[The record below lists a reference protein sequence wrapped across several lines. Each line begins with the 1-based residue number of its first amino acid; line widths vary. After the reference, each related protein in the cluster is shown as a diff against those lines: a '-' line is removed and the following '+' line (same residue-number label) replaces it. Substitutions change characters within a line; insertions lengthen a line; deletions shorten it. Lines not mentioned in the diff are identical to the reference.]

1 MPDESSV
8 TASEKRQVMTPQE
21 AALARERVGPLLL
34 RLAIPA
40 IIAQLVNALYNII
53 DRVYI
58 GNIPEV
64 GGRLLTGVGVTFAI
78 IMVINASASLIGSGG
93 APLLTMHLG
102 EGNETAAAHVLNQ
115 AFIYLLLLAAI
126 IMPAIWLT
134 QDRFLCWFGA
144 SEATFAAAR
153 NYLTIY
159 TLGTPFVM
167 ISLGMNAFINAQ
179 GHASLGMRTVLVG
192 AVANLILDP
201 IFIFG
206 FGMNERGAAIATVIS
221 QALSAAYVLRVLT
234 GGRLTVG
241 LRSALMRRIDWETLG
256 RIVSLGLAPFVMSST
271 EGLLQVVQNSTL
283 QRHGGDAAVGAMVI
297 IGSIMQFVLLPTG
310 GLTRGA
316 QPISSYNY
324 GALQFDRVRQAV
336 RKLVTYSMVW
346 AGTMFALVQLFP
358 GVFVRIFNADPEMIR
373 FTSPLLR
380 LYMLGVIFMGLQIS
394 LQNSFVALGQARR
407 SIALAML
414 RKLVLL
420 IPLILILPRWFGY
433 RSVFFAE
440 AIVDFTAA
448 AVTTTV
454 FVTGFRSILDAR
466 RRSVEAQ
473 NAG

>member
-1 MPDESSV
+1 M
-8 TASEKRQVMTPQE
+8 SEKRKTMTPQE
-21 AALARERVGPLLL
+21 EALLRERVGPLLL
-34 RLAIPA
+34 RLAFPA
-40 IIAQLVNALYNII
+40 IVAQLVNALYNII

-102 EGNETAAAHVLNQ
+102 EGDRERAAHVLNQ
-115 AFIYLLLLAAI
+115 SFVYLLLLAAM

-134 QDRFLCWFGA
+134 QDRFLYDFGA

-179 GHASLGMRTVLVG
+179 GFAALGMRTVLVG

-206 FGMNERGAAIATVIS
+206 LGLNESGAAIATVIS

-234 GGRLTVG
+234 GGRLAVG
-241 LRSALMRRIDWETLG
+241 LRPALMRRIDWKTLW
-256 RIVSLGLAPFVMSST
+256 RVVSLGLAPFVMSST

-297 IGSIMQFVLLPTG
+297 ISSIMQFMLLPTA

-316 QPISSYNY
+316 QPIISYNF
-324 GALQFDRVRQAV
+324 GALEFARVRQAV
-336 RKLVTYSMVW
+336 RKLVTYSVIW

-358 GVFVRIFNADPEMIR
+358 GAFVRVFNSDPDMVR

-380 LYMLGVIFMGLQIS
+380 LYMLGVVFMGLQIS

-414 RKLVLL
+414 RKLILL

-433 RSVFFAE
+433 RSVFLAE
-440 AIVDFTAA
+440 AIVDCTAA
-448 AVTTTV
+448 TVTTIV
-454 FVTGFRSILDAR
+454 FVSSFRSILDAR
-466 RRSVEAQ
+466 RRMAEAGH
-473 NAG
+473 AG

>member
-1 MPDESSV
+1 MQLEPKASV
-8 TASEKRQVMTPQE
+8 SEERKEMTPQE
-21 AALARERVGPLLL
+21 KALARERVGPLLL
-34 RLAIPA
+34 RLAFPA
-40 IIAQLVNALYNII
+40 IVAQLVNALYNII
-53 DRVYI
+53 DRIYI
-58 GNIPEV
+58 GNIPEQ

-102 EGNETAAAHVLNQ
+102 EGDKEAAAHVLNQ
-115 AFIYLLLLAAI
+115 AFIYLLLLAVI

-134 QDRFLCWFGA
+134 QDRFLYWFGA
-144 SEATFAAAR
+144 SEVTFAAAR

-179 GHASLGMRTVLVG
+179 GFTSLGMRTVLVG

-206 FGMNERGAAIATVIS
+206 LGLNESGAAIATVIS

-234 GGRLTVG
+234 GGRLAVS
-241 LRSALMRRIDWETLG
+241 LQPVLMRRIDWKTFG
-256 RIVSLGLAPFVMSST
+256 RIVALGLAPFVMSST

-283 QRHGGDAAVGAMVI
+283 QRYGGDAAVGAMVI
-297 IGSIMQFVLLPTG
+297 IGSIMQFILLPTA

-316 QPISSYNY
+316 QPIISYNY
-324 GALQFDRVRQAV
+324 GALQFDRVRAAV
-336 RKLVTYSMVW
+336 RKLVMYCVIWVGSM
-346 AGTMFALVQLFP
+346 FLLVQLFP
-358 GVFVRIFNADPEMIR
+358 GAFVRIFNSDPEMIR

-380 LYMLGVIFMGLQIS
+380 LYMLGMIFMGLQIS
-394 LQNSFVALGQARR
+394 LQNSFVALGQAKR

-414 RKLVLL
+414 RKLILL
-420 IPLILILPRWFGY
+420 IPLILILPLWFGY
-433 RSVFFAE
+433 RAVFFAE

-448 AVTTTV
+448 AVTTIV

-466 RRSVEAQ
+466 RRAVETRR
-473 NAG
+473 GG